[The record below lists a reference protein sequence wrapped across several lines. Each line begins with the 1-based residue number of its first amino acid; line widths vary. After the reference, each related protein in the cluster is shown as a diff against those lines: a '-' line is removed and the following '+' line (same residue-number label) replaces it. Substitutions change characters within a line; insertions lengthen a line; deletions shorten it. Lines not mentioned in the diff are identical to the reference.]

1 MSGRTLTLA
10 DLCCAIAEG
19 HITAAVDGSV
29 YQVNAFEL
37 RRYLNRLRP
46 LPSLTSPTTDA
57 TPIPIED
64 PIASSESS
72 TSSWS
77 VSVQTSVA

>member
-19 HITAAVDGSV
+19 HITAAVEGSV

-37 RRYLNRLRP
+37 RRYLNKRRP
-46 LPSLTSPTTDA
+46 LPSLTSPVADSSPTSID
-57 TPIPIED
+57 D
-64 PIASSESS
+64 PLSSAEPS

>member
-37 RRYLNRLRP
+37 RRYLNKRRP
-46 LPSLTSPTTDA
+46 LPSLTSPTADS
-57 TPIPIED
+57 TPVSIED
-64 PIASSESS
+64 PLSSSEPS
-72 TSSWS
+72 TSSWLAS
-77 VSVQTSVA
+77 IQTSVA

>member
-37 RRYLNRLRP
+37 RRYLNKRRP
-46 LPSLTSPTTDA
+46 LPSLTSPTDSTSMS
-57 TPIPIED
+57 IED
-64 PIASSESS
+64 PLSSAESS
-72 TSSWS
+72 PSSWLA
-77 VSVQTSVA
+77 SVQTSVA